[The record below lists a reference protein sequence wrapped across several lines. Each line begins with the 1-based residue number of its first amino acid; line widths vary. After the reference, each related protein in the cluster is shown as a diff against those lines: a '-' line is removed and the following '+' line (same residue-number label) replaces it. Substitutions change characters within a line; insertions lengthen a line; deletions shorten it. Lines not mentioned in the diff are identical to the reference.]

1 MIKRILL
8 VGGTSLIGKHIIQ
21 TAETQIISPDRKS
34 LDLTD
39 PDIIRNYDYKNF
51 DCLILVAGAGMTHGK
66 TINFDS
72 MDDKYIKNTID
83 VNCTG
88 STLLLNRYLKTNKKG
103 HVVIIGS
110 RAIYKTD
117 TPNVVYTASKVYLDR
132 LVDILEKT
140 YTDTRF
146 IKINPA
152 KVSSRFEH
160 KDNYIRPEQV
170 ASSVWHCIANN
181 IKKLDITYKI

>member
-1 MIKRILL
+1 MKKILL
-8 VGGTSLIGKHIIQ
+8 LGGTSLIGKCIIE
-21 TAETQIISPDRKS
+21 TAKTKIIYPDRKT

-39 PDIIRNYDYKNF
+39 CNSIRTYDYKNF
-51 DCLILVAGAGMTHGK
+51 DCLLFVAGAGMTHGK

-72 MDDKYIKNTID
+72 MDDEYIKNTID

-88 STLLLNRYLKTNKKG
+88 STILLNSYLKYNNKG

-110 RAIYKTD
+110 QSIYKTD
-117 TPNVVYTASKVYLDR
+117 TPNVVYTASKRYLNT
-132 LVDILEKT
+132 LVDILERT

-160 KDNYIRPEQV
+160 KDTYIRPQTV
-170 ASSVWHCIANN
+170 ANSVWHCIKNN
-181 IKKLDITYKI
+181 IKKLDITDNT